1 MEMSP
6 GTRLVL
12 RSLIQFAVGGGLATV
27 LERFGADLGLSVE
40 YVFAITTMLLI
51 VAQNAAEDNGITW
64 VSPVNRPDKV
74 DGV

>member
-12 RSLIQFAVGGGLATV
+12 RSVIQFAVGGGLATV
-27 LERFGADLGLSVE
+27 LERLGADLGLSVE

-51 VAQNAAEDNGITW
+51 VAQNAAEDHGITW